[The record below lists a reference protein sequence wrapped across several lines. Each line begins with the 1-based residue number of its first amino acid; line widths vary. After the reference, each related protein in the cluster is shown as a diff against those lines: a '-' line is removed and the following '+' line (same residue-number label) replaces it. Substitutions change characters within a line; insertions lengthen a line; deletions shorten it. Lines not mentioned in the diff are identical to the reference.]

1 MRAIWY
7 AETGPAADVLK
18 TGDIPDP
25 RPAAGEV
32 LVRIAASG
40 INPIDVKW
48 RKGLRVLGEGEK
60 VIPHFDGAGVIEDV
74 GDGVS
79 KERIGKRVWLY
90 EGAWQ
95 RLAGTAAEFIAL
107 ASDLAVP
114 LPDGVEFAVGACLG
128 IPAMTAHRC
137 VYADGPV
144 AGQTVLVTGGGGA
157 VGGFAIRFAK
167 LGGATVIATVS
178 TDDKAALATK
188 LGADHVVNYKT
199 EDATQRIKAI
209 AGDGGVD
216 RVVEVALGVNFPV
229 TAEIMSNNGV
239 VAAYASD
246 DQPEPTLP
254 FRPFLYKNITVRHV
268 LVFGIPGEAKA
279 DAITD
284 ITGWL
289 AAGEMKD
296 AVGHR
301 FPFEDAAK
309 AHEAVEQGALGNVVI
324 EINAGA

>member
-25 RPAAGEV
+25 CPAAGEV

-40 INPIDVKW
+40 VNPIDVKW
-48 RKGLRVLGEGEK
+48 RKGLRALGEGEK

-79 KERIGKRVWLY
+79 KARIGERVWLY

-95 RLAGTAAEFIAL
+95 RPAGTAAEFISL
-107 ASDLAVP
+107 AADLAVP
-114 LPDGVEFAVGACLG
+114 LPDGVDFAVGACLG

-144 AGQTVLVTGGGGA
+144 AGRTVLVTGGGGA
-157 VGGFAIRFAK
+157 VGGFAIRLAK

-178 TDDKAALATK
+178 TDEKAALATK

-246 DQPEPTLP
+246 DQPEPKLP

-268 LVFGIPGEAKA
+268 LVFGIPAVAKA

-284 ITGWL
+284 ITRWL

-296 AVGHR
+296 AVGNR

>member
-1 MRAIWY
+1 MRAVWY
-7 AETGPAADVLK
+7 TKTGPAADVLEV
-18 TGDIPDP
+18 GDVADP

-32 LVRIAASG
+32 LVRVAASG
-40 INPIDVKW
+40 VNPIDVKW
-48 RKGLRVLGEGEK
+48 RGGMRALGEGEK
-60 VIPHFDGAGVIEDV
+60 LIPHFDGAGVIEEV

-79 KERIGKRVWLY
+79 KKRIGERVWLY

-95 RLAGTAAEFIAL
+95 RPAGTAAEFITL
-107 ASDLAVP
+107 ASDLAVT

-137 VYADGPV
+137 VFADGPV
-144 AGQTVLVTGGGGA
+144 KDRTVLVTGGGGA

-199 EDATQRIKAI
+199 EDTTQRIKEI

-229 TAEIMSNNGV
+229 TAEIIANNGV

-268 LVFGIPGEAKA
+268 LVFGIPAEARV
-279 DAITD
+279 DAIAD
-284 ITGWL
+284 ITRWL

-296 AVGHR
+296 AVGQR
-301 FPFEDAAK
+301 FPFDAAAK

-324 EINAGA
+324 EINAAT

>member
-1 MRAIWY
+1 MRAVWY

-18 TGDIPDP
+18 TGDVPDP

-32 LVRIAASG
+32 LVRVAASG

-48 RKGLRVLGEGEK
+48 RKGLRALGEGEK
-60 VIPHFDGAGVIEDV
+60 VIPHFDGAGVIEEV

-79 KERIGKRVWLY
+79 KERIGERVWLY

-95 RLAGTAAEFIAL
+95 RPAGTAAEFIAL
-107 ASDLAVP
+107 AADLAVP

-144 AGQTVLVTGGGGA
+144 AGRTILVTGGGGA

-178 TDDKAALATK
+178 NDDKSALATK
-188 LGADHVVNYKT
+188 LGANHVVNYKI

-209 AGDGGVD
+209 TGDGGVD

-229 TAEIMSNNGV
+229 TTEIIGNNGV
-239 VAAYASD
+239 VVAYASD

-254 FRPFLYKNITVRHV
+254 FRPFLYKNVTVRNV
-268 LVFGIPGEAKA
+268 LVFGIPTAAKA
-279 DAITD
+279 YAISD
-284 ITGWL
+284 INRWL
-289 AAGEMKD
+289 EADKLKET
-296 AVGHR
+296 VGQR
-301 FPFEDAAK
+301 FAFEDAAK

-324 EINAGA
+324 EFGA

>member
-1 MRAIWY
+1 MRAVWY
-7 AETGPAADVLK
+7 AKTGPAADVLE
-18 TGDIPDP
+18 TGDIANP
-25 RPAAGEV
+25 RPAAGAV
-32 LVRIAASG
+32 LVRVAASG
-40 INPIDVKW
+40 VNPIDVKW
-48 RKGLRVLGEGEK
+48 RGGMRALGEGEK
-60 VIPHFDGAGVIEDV
+60 LIPHFDGAGVIEEV

-79 KERIGKRVWLY
+79 KARIGERVWLY

-95 RLAGTAAEFIAL
+95 RPAGTAAEYIAL
-107 ASDLAVP
+107 ASDLAVR

-137 VYADGPV
+137 AFADGPV

-178 TDDKAALATK
+178 NDDKAALAAK

-199 EDATQRIKAI
+199 EDATQRIKEI

-216 RVVEVALGVNFPV
+216 RIVEVALGVNFPV

-254 FRPFLYKNITVRHV
+254 FRPFLYKNIAVRHV
-268 LVFGIPGEAKA
+268 LVFGIPHKAKA
-279 DAITD
+279 EAISDITD
-284 ITGWL
+284 WL
-289 AAGEMKD
+289 AAGELSD
-296 AVGHR
+296 AVGQR
-301 FPFEDAAK
+301 FALEDAAK
-309 AHEAVEQGALGNVVI
+309 AHEAVEEGALGNVVI
-324 EINAGA
+324 EIGG